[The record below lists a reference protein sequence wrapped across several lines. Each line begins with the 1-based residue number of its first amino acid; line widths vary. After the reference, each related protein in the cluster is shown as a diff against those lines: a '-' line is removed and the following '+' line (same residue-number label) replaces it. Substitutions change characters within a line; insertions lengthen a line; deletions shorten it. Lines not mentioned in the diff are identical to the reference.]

1 VTPADPDPFDLSAYR
16 AWRAEHPTRPLPR
29 DVEEALVAEVER
41 QLARIS
47 DLVHGY
53 TFARDKGKALERAA
67 VVAYMR
73 GDDTYCEACRDY
85 AVSELA
91 HGIEMGKHREGDK

>member
-1 VTPADPDPFDLSAYR
+1 MLDLDAILAAYR

-53 TFARDKGKALERAA
+53 TFAREKATAQERAA
-67 VVAYMR
+67 VVAFLR
-73 GDDTYCEACRDY
+73 VPSLDRACCKERVALEAD
-85 AVSELA
+85 A
-91 HGIEMGKHREGDK
+91 IERGKHREGDK